1 MRYYTIDKIDF
12 GGGIKAILPKK
23 IRVRRSDDSTQQ
35 YANMIYALL
44 KQIPNVRFKKPNKK
58 QKAVLDYVAQAIQEG
73 TVLNVDDCGRHYVN
87 CNGEKV
93 YV

>member
-35 YANMIYALL
+35 YANTIYALL

-58 QKAVLDYVAQAIQEG
+58 QKAVMDYVERHMQG
-73 TVLNVDDCGRHYVN
+73 PVYNVDDRGRWYVD